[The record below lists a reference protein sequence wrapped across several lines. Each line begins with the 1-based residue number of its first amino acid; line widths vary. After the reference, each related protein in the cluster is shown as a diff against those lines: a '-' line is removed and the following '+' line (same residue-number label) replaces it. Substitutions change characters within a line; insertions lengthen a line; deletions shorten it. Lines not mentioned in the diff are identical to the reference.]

1 MRRSRIL
8 STGRYLPPK
17 VVTNHDLARVIN
29 TNDQWIQERSG
40 IVERRYVEGEVGAS
54 DLGFEAAKIAIERAG
69 IKPSDIDMIIFATLS
84 PDYTFP
90 GSGCLLQQM
99 LDIPGKAVVDVRNQC
114 TGFLYGMSIAD
125 QFVKT
130 GMFDRVLVV
139 GAEVHSTGL
148 EFADSGRDVTVL
160 FGDGGGAMVIG
171 VSDDQDRGILST
183 HLHADGRGFRDLWI
197 EAPASRYMPR
207 ITHQMIDEGRQ
218 WPKMNGRNVF
228 KGAVTRLPEV
238 INEALAANDV
248 TLDDVAYIVPHQ
260 ANMRINQFVAHKL
273 GYPQEKVWHNIQRYG
288 NTTAATLPLCLDEM
302 LEQNV
307 VKKNDLLLFAAFG
320 AGFTWGSALVR
331 W

>member
-54 DLGFEAAKIAIERAG
+54 DLGFEAAKIAIDRAG

-90 GSGCLLQQM
+90 GSGCLLQKM
-99 LDIPGKAVVDVRNQC
+99 LDVPGKAVVDIRNQC

-125 QFVKT
+125 QFIKT
-130 GMFDRVLVV
+130 GMFDKVLVV

-171 VSDDQDRGILST
+171 VSDDPDRGILST
-183 HLHADGRGFRDLWI
+183 HLHADGRGFKDLWI
-197 EAPASRYMPR
+197 EGPSSRYMPR
-207 ITHQMIDEGRQ
+207 VSHQMIDEGRQ

-228 KGAVTRLPEV
+228 RGAVTHLPEV
-238 INEALAANDV
+238 INEALETNGIK
-248 TLDDVAYIVPHQ
+248 LDDVAYLIPHQ

-302 LEQNV
+302 LEQDL
-307 VKKNDLLLFAAFG
+307 VKEKDLLMFAAFG

>member
-1 MRRSRIL
+1 M

-17 VVTNHDLARVIN
+17 VVTNHDLAKVMN
-29 TNDQWIQERSG
+29 TNDTWIQERSG
-40 IVERRYVEGEVGAS
+40 IVERHYVEGEVGAS
-54 DLGFEAAKIAIERAG
+54 DLGFEASKIAIERAG
-69 IKPSDIDMIIFATLS
+69 ITAQDLDMIIFATLS

-90 GSGCLLQQM
+90 GPGCLLQDM
-99 LDIPGKAVVDVRNQC
+99 LKVPGIAVVDIRNQC

-125 QFVKT
+125 QFIKT
-130 GMFDRVLVV
+130 GMFNKILVC

-171 VSDDQDRGILST
+171 VSDDPERGILST

-197 EAPASRYMPR
+197 EGPASRYMPR
-207 ITHQMIDEGRQ
+207 VTHQMIDEGRQ
-218 WPKMNGRNVF
+218 WPKMNGKNVF
-228 KGAVTRLPEV
+228 RNAVSYLPEV
-238 INEALAANDV
+238 INEALTANNA
-248 TLDDVAYIVPHQ
+248 TLEQLAWLIPHQ

-273 GYPQEKVWHNIQRYG
+273 GFPQEKVWHNIQRYG

-302 LEQNV
+302 LEQNL
-307 VKKNDLLLFAAFG
+307 VKERDLLMFAAFG

>member
-54 DLGFEAAKIAIERAG
+54 DLGFEAAKIAIGRAG
-69 IKPSDIDMIIFATLS
+69 IKPTDIDMIIFATLS

-90 GSGCLLQQM
+90 GPGCLIQKM
-99 LDIPGKAVVDVRNQC
+99 LDLPGKAVVDIRNQC
-114 TGFLYGMSIAD
+114 TGFMYGMSIAD
-125 QFVKT
+125 QFIKT
-130 GMFDRVLVV
+130 GMFNTILVV

-171 VSDDQDRGILST
+171 VSDDPDRGILST
-183 HLHADGRGFRDLWI
+183 HLHADGRGFKDLWI
-197 EAPASRYMPR
+197 EGPSSRYMPR
-207 ITHQMIDEGRQ
+207 VTHQMIDEGRQ
-218 WPKMNGRNVF
+218 WPRMNGKNVF
-228 KGAVTRLPEV
+228 RGAVTHLPEV

-248 TLDDVAYIVPHQ
+248 KLEDIAYLIPHQ

-273 GYPQEKVWHNIQRYG
+273 GFPQEKVWHNIQRYG

-302 LEQNV
+302 LEEGV
-307 VKKNDLLLFAAFG
+307 VKEKDLLLFAAFG

>member
-1 MRRSRIL
+1 MRRSRII

-17 VVTNHDLARVIN
+17 VVTNHDLAKVIN
-29 TNDQWIQERSG
+29 TNDAWIQERSG
-40 IVERRYVEGEVGAS
+40 IVERRFVEGEVGAS
-54 DLGFEAAKIAIERAG
+54 DLGFEAGKIAIERAG
-69 IKPSDIDMIIFATLS
+69 ITAKDLDMIIFATLS

-90 GSGCLLQQM
+90 GPGCLVQDM
-99 LDIPGKAVVDVRNQC
+99 LGVPGIAVADIRNQC
-114 TGFLYGMSIAD
+114 SGFLYGMSIAD
-125 QFVKT
+125 QFIKT
-130 GMFDRVLVV
+130 GMYDRVLVV

-197 EAPASRYMPR
+197 EGPASRYMPR
-207 ITHQMIDEGRQ
+207 VTHQMIDEGRQ
-218 WPKMNGRNVF
+218 WPKMNGKNVF
-228 KGAVTRLPEV
+228 KNAVTFLPEV
-238 INEALAANDV
+238 INEALSANGVKLEDIAW
-248 TLDDVAYIVPHQ
+248 LIPHQ

-307 VKKNDLLLFAAFG
+307 VKEGDLLMFAAFG

>member
-17 VVTNHDLARVIN
+17 VVTNHDLARIIN

-54 DLGFEAAKIAIERAG
+54 DLGFEAAKIALDRAG
-69 IKPSDIDMIIFATLS
+69 IKAADLDMIIFATLS

-90 GSGCLLQQM
+90 GSGCLLQKM
-99 LDIPGKAVVDVRNQC
+99 LDIPGKAVVDIRNQC

-125 QFVKT
+125 QFIKT
-130 GMFDRVLVV
+130 GMFNKILVV

-171 VSDDQDRGILST
+171 VSDNPDRGILST

-197 EAPASRYMPR
+197 EGPSSRYMPR
-207 ITHQMIDEGRQ
+207 VTHQMIDEGRQ

-238 INEALAANDV
+238 INEALTANDV
-248 TLDDVAYIVPHQ
+248 KLEDIAYLIPHQ

-302 LEQNV
+302 LEQGV
-307 VKKNDLLLFAAFG
+307 VKEKDLLLFAAFG

>member
-29 TNDQWIQERSG
+29 TTDEWIQERSG

-54 DLGFEAAKIAIERAG
+54 DLGFEAAKIAIDRAG
-69 IKPSDIDMIIFATLS
+69 ITANDLDMIIFATLS

-90 GSGCLLQQM
+90 GSGCLLQNM
-99 LDIPGKAVVDVRNQC
+99 LDVPGKAVVDIRNQC

-125 QFVKT
+125 QFIKT
-130 GMFDRVLVV
+130 GMFDKILVV

-148 EFADSGRDVTVL
+148 EFADAGRDVTVL

-171 VSDDQDRGILST
+171 VSDDPDRGILST

-197 EAPASRYMPR
+197 EGPASRYMPR
-207 ITHQMIDEGRQ
+207 VTHQMIDEGRQ

-228 KGAVTRLPEV
+228 RNAVTRLPEV
-238 INEALAANDV
+238 INEALEANNVKLEDV
-248 TLDDVAYIVPHQ
+248 SYLIPHQ

-302 LEQNV
+302 LEQGI
-307 VKKNDLLLFAAFG
+307 VKEKDLLLFAAFG
-320 AGFTWGSALVR
+320 AGFTWGSVLVR

>member
-29 TNDQWIQERSG
+29 TTDEWIQERSG

-54 DLGFEAAKIAIERAG
+54 DLGFEAAKIAIDRAG
-69 IKPSDIDMIIFATLS
+69 ITANDLDMIIFATLS

-90 GSGCLLQQM
+90 GSGCLLQNM
-99 LDIPGKAVVDVRNQC
+99 LDVPGKAVVDIRNQC

-125 QFVKT
+125 QFIKT
-130 GMFDRVLVV
+130 GMFDKILVV

-148 EFADSGRDVTVL
+148 EFADTGRDVTVL

-171 VSDDQDRGILST
+171 VSDDPDRGILST

-197 EAPASRYMPR
+197 EGPASRYMPR
-207 ITHQMIDEGRQ
+207 VTHQMIDEGRQ

-228 KGAVTRLPEV
+228 RNAVTRLPEV
-238 INEALAANDV
+238 INEALEANNVKLEDV
-248 TLDDVAYIVPHQ
+248 SYLIPHQ

-302 LEQNV
+302 LEQGI
-307 VKKNDLLLFAAFG
+307 VKDKDLLLFAAFG
-320 AGFTWGSALVR
+320 AGFTWGSVLVR

>member
-8 STGRYLPPK
+8 STGRCLPPK
-17 VVTNHDLARVIN
+17 VVTNNDLARVIN

-40 IVERRYVEGEVGAS
+40 IIERRYVEGEVGAS
-54 DLGFEAAKIAIERAG
+54 DLGFEAAKIAIDRAG
-69 IKPSDIDMIIFATLS
+69 IKPADIDMIIFATLS

-125 QFVKT
+125 QFIKT
-130 GMFDRVLVV
+130 GMFDKILVV

-160 FGDGGGAMVIG
+160 FGDGGGAMIIG
-171 VSDDQDRGILST
+171 VSDDQDHGILST

-197 EAPASRYMPR
+197 EGPASRYMPR
-207 ITHQMIDEGRQ
+207 VTHQMIDEGRQ
-218 WPKMNGRNVF
+218 WPKMNGKNVF
-228 KGAVTRLPEV
+228 RNAVSRLPEV
-238 INEALAANDV
+238 INEALTANGVKLEDI
-248 TLDDVAYIVPHQ
+248 AYLIPHQ

-273 GYPQEKVWHNIQRYG
+273 GFPQEKVWHNIQRYG
-288 NTTAATLPLCLDEM
+288 NTTAATLPICLDEM
-302 LEQNV
+302 LEQDV
-307 VKKNDLLLFAAFG
+307 VNKGDLLMFAAFG